1 MKKLRGL
8 TKSIFFT
15 VMEAEGDELQPF
27 DGGSDDAPT
36 ADVPSEDI
44 APPAT
49 DSTDGGDIADPP
61 PLSDDGGGDF
71 DMPSFGEDDTGGED
85 TTGEDSSNNEEEAD
99 KQDTSLSDK
108 ANKILN
114 EQLYKKMV
122 ARNNEIDEILATLK
136 TIVPSLPYDVVND
149 NNDLIDKLKNALNKG
164 KNYVI
169 NDFVDSGYGENQFF
183 FQELDSLYTLLLD
196 QIDKK
201 LKKAIKQ

>member
-27 DGGSDDAPT
+27 DGDSDDAPT
-36 ADVPSEDI
+36 ADIPSEDI

-49 DSTDGGDIADPP
+49 DSTDSGDIADPP

-71 DMPSFGEDDTGGED
+71 DMPSFGEDDAGSED
-85 TTGEDSSNNEEEAD
+85 TTGGDASNNEEEAD

-136 TIVPSLPYDVVND
+136 TIIPSLPYDVVND

-169 NDFVDSGYGENQFF
+169 NDFVDSGYGENQLF

-201 LKKAIKQ
+201 LKKAMKQ